1 MPERGIPPDGRDVV
15 ERIEVIPRSD
25 TRHALLVRDQ
35 LAALAALIT
44 TPQEHDHAAEQER
57 ADAHRVV

>member
-1 MPERGIPPDGRDVV
+1 MPERGIPPAVGDVV
-15 ERIEVIPRSD
+15 ERVEVIPRSD

-44 TPQEHDHAAEQER
+44 IPQEQDHAAERER
-57 ADAHRVV
+57 ADALRVV